1 MEWIKR
7 KPKIE
12 YLNSEDITS
21 KLAKIRG
28 IQENE
33 IDDFLMPTE
42 KELFDANEMKNS
54 QKAVNR
60 IIEAINENQKV
71 AVSVDSDVD
80 GITSSAIMIRYLRNY
95 IDNVNYIYHQR
106 EDGHGVYSQI
116 KDVVEEG
123 DRQDLNDR
131 NREIVSNSDLLII
144 LDSSSNDFRG
154 IEEVHKLNKDIDI
167 IILDHHQIEWEE
179 EGRDMNDLAILV
191 NPQQEDCEYP
201 NKHLSGA
208 GVTFKIV
215 ELTQSNLP
223 IQKVNV
229 GDYYDLVAVGMVAD
243 LMRMDILENRY
254 IVSHGL
260 RNIKNVGL
268 TRILK
273 GAKQNPNFV
282 SSTTV
287 GFNIAP
293 IINGSARMGEI
304 EHAIEILLTDD
315 DKVAKKLRL
324 KMDKLNKQRRE
335 IQEELTAKYEKM
347 VNLNDKIIII
357 FDEESNSGFNGLVA
371 QNLAQKYQRPAFVLR
386 SHKGM
391 LSGSGRSYAGFNTKD
406 FLSKLPYVITS
417 GHEQSHGIAFPEDKL
432 DEVKQFIKDN
442 IKVLKSREP
451 VVFYDIE
458 ISADEVPQYVEQI
471 ESFNHITGMGFP
483 KIIVKVKDVMI
494 TERRVLG
501 ATRNTIKWDSVEGI
515 NLIKFRVNE
524 DYGKDVDVFD
534 TVNAVGEVQM
544 NVFYN
549 FATKET
555 TRTPQVLLED
565 YRKV

>member
-42 KELFDANEMKNS
+42 KELFDASEMKNS

-386 SHKGM
+386 SHKGI

-406 FLSKLPYVITS
+406 FLSQLPYVITS
-417 GHEQSHGIAFPEDKL
+417 GHEQSHGITFPEDKL

-515 NLIKFRVNE
+515 NLIKFRVDEN
-524 DYGKDVDVFD
+524 YGRDVDVFD